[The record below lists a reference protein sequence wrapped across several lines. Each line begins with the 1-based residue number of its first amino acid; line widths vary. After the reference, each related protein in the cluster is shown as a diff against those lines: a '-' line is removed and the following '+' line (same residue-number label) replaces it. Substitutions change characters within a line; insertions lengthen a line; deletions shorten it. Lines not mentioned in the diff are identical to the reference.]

1 MCFRVVF
8 CFEIIAA
15 FCFNL
20 SSSLG
25 QCVVIRPPRCRHH
38 HGLNIVPKHSHY
50 IYREQESERDIE
62 VDFSSLSVMITLR
75 HFNVC
80 KTTTTSRCS
89 YFSISNLP
97 DLSHLPGWW
106 HTWLHIDETYGVEI
120 SPKTCVACTGRLFTV
135 ISGIT
140 I

>member
-1 MCFRVVF
+1 MGKKIRFFYTNTSFHALIDRTSVPYLQKMCFRVVF

-20 SSSLG
+20 SSSLS
-25 QCVVIRPPRCRHH
+25 QCVVIRPSRCRHH

-75 HFNVC
+75 YFNVC
-80 KTTTTSRCS
+80 ITTTTSRCS

-97 DLSHLPGWW
+97 DLFHLPG
-106 HTWLHIDETYGVEI
+106 
-120 SPKTCVACTGRLFTV
+120 
-135 ISGIT
+135 
-140 I
+140 